1 MNPPLPSLRT
11 GAGHLGVSL
20 VEGLSSVIAS
30 GATDPLKVLVSTPR
44 GRCAWAFTTTY
55 GGGLLA
61 GDRIDLRVAVAAGA
75 SLYLGTQASTK
86 IYRSPEGLAAEQRL
100 RLSAGPGSVV
110 VGLPDP
116 VTPFA
121 TAVHLQD
128 QELEVAASASLI
140 WLDGVTSGRA
150 ARDERWHCTRHRSA
164 VRLRVD
170 GRLRF
175 VDCVDLERGSE
186 GARERGSSIAMRMGH
201 FGAYATLLIGGPA
214 FSDLVGRVLQSVNA
228 PEEQQPS
235 LPRSLAPPLLL
246 TAAPIAGWGAVV
258 RLAATERETLD
269 RQVRRLLGD
278 IRPVIADDPWERRP

>member
-20 VEGLSSVIAS
+20 VEGLSSVTAS
-30 GATDPLKVLVSTPR
+30 GATDPLKLLVTTPR

-61 GDRIDLRVAVAAGA
+61 GDRIDLRVDVAAGT

-100 RLSAGPGSVV
+100 RLTAGPGSVV

-128 QELEVAASASLI
+128 QELELAASASLV

-150 ARDERWHCTRHRSA
+150 ARDERWQCTRHRSA
-164 VRLRVD
+164 LRLRVD

-175 VDCVDLERGSE
+175 VDCLDLERGAAPLSVRMAE
-186 GARERGSSIAMRMGH
+186 YGAL
-201 FGAYATLLIGGPA
+201 ATVLMGGPA
-214 FSDLVGRVLQSVNA
+214 FAALAERIVSEVAQS
-228 PEEQQPS
+228 P
-235 LPRSLAPPLLL
+235 LPASGSPLLL
-246 TAAPIAGWGAVV
+246 TAAPIPGWGAVV
-258 RLAATERETLD
+258 RLAAAERETLD

-278 IRPVIADDPWERRP
+278 VRPFIADDPWERRP

>member
-1 MNPPLPSLRT
+1 MNPSLPSLRT

-61 GDRIDLRVAVAAGA
+61 GDRIDLRVDVAAGA

-128 QELEVAASASLI
+128 QELEVATSASLI

-150 ARDERWHCTRHRSA
+150 ARDERWQCTRHRSA

-170 GRLRF
+170 GRVRF
-175 VDCVDLERGSE
+175 VDCVDLERGAGS
-186 GARERGSSIAMRMGH
+186 GERGAAPLNRRMLEY
-201 FGAYATLLIGGPA
+201 GAFATLLIGGPA
-214 FSDLVGRVLQSVNA
+214 FASLVDRVVTEVAQSPLPA
-228 PEEQQPS
+228 
-235 LPRSLAPPLLL
+235 PRSPLLI

>member
-20 VEGLSSVIAS
+20 VEGLSSVTAS
-30 GATDPLKVLVSTPR
+30 AATDPLKVLVSTPR

-150 ARDERWHCTRHRSA
+150 ARAERWQCTRHRSA

-175 VDCVDLERGSE
+175 IDCLDLGRETTPLPIRTGDY
-186 GARERGSSIAMRMGH
+186 GA
-201 FGAYATLLIGGPA
+201 FATLLIGGQVFASLAERILTEVAPSPLPA
-214 FSDLVGRVLQSVNA
+214 
-228 PEEQQPS
+228 
-235 LPRSLAPPLLL
+235 PRSPLLL
-246 TAAPIAGWGAVV
+246 TAAPIAGWGTVV

-278 IRPVIADDPWERRP
+278 LRPVIADDPWERRP

>member
-1 MNPPLPSLRT
+1 MNPPLSSLRT
-11 GAGHLGVSL
+11 GTGRLGVSL
-20 VEGLSSVIAS
+20 VEGLSSVTAS
-30 GATDPLKVLVSTPR
+30 GATDPLKLLVSTPR

-61 GDRIDLRVAVAAGA
+61 GDRIDLRVDVEAGA
-75 SLYLGTQASTK
+75 SLFLGTQASTK

-100 RLSAGPGSVV
+100 RLTAGAGSVV

-121 TAVHLQD
+121 TAVHLQEQALD
-128 QELEVAASASLI
+128 VAASASVI

-150 ARDERWHCTRHRSA
+150 ARDERWQNTRHRSA

-175 VDCVDLERGSE
+175 VDCVDLERGAGS
-186 GARERGSSIAMRMGH
+186 GERGGTPLNRRMLEY
-201 FGAYATLLIGGPA
+201 GALATLLIGGPA
-214 FSDLVGRVLQSVNA
+214 FVPLVERIVTEVARSPLPA
-228 PEEQQPS
+228 PHS
-235 LPRSLAPPLLL
+235 PLLL
-246 TAAPIAGWGAVV
+246 SAAPIPGWGAVV

-269 RQVRRLLGD
+269 RQVRSLLGD